1 MSKKII
7 ETNLLSIFL
16 GLFGPHLAYHTNT
29 YDNENDTF
37 VISLIF
43 IKFFIVLP
51 WKNKRCYRFGFFTD
65 SNEIVFMWKN
75 NYKIYCMPWKK
86 IIKKRELLG
95 LIRTQHDC
103 KELNLYTYDDMYKYV
118 KVNNES
124 FVDYGNYNDIDYSYW
139 CTKIESCPRIFK
151 YLNIF
156 NKHSYEVY
164 VRFEKSIQNYLGFS
178 FNTNDLHN
186 IKDQIN
192 YQISIKINN
201 NHHDSAN

>member
-7 ETNLLSIFL
+7 ETNSLSIFF

-43 IKFFIVLP
+43 IKLFIVLP
-51 WKNKRCYRFGFFTD
+51 WKHKKINRFGFFTD

-75 NYKIYCMPWKK
+75 NYKIYYMPWKK

-95 LIRTQHDC
+95 LICTKHDC
-103 KELNLYTYDDMYKYV
+103 KKLNLYTYDDMYKYV
-118 KVNNES
+118 KENNVS
-124 FVDYGNYNDIDYSYW
+124 FMDYGNYNDITYSYW
-139 CTKIESCPRIFK
+139 RTKIELCPRIFK

-156 NKHSYEVY
+156 NKQSYEVY
-164 VRFEKSIQNYLGFS
+164 VKFEKQFKNYSGLS
-178 FNTNDLHN
+178 FNTNDLNN
-186 IKDQIN
+186 IEEQIN
-192 YQISIKINN
+192 YQISIRINKKHYESTN
-201 NHHDSAN
+201 